1 LAHFK
6 GATQLQK
13 ECMFEFQENKTKEEK
28 TKTKTKEADCTA
40 GID

>member
-13 ECMFEFQENKTKEEK
+13 ECMFEFPKKQKKK
-28 TKTKTKEADCTA
+28 KKKKEADCTA